1 MRVFPRI
8 MFRAL
13 SWAARKGLREELPS
27 VAAGGSAAEKK
38 LRSRERGIRGE
49 TYAYWYLRRS
59 GYVMIARNYTAPG
72 FKGEIDLIGYD
83 GPTLV
88 FIEVRTRTVGNG
100 DGQSAEESVTPG
112 KWRLVAR
119 MAQLFLA
126 ERGKTECVYRFDLL
140 AIENRPGRPP
150 ELRLH
155 RGAFSGEKQ
164 REEWGGRRRGAP
176 Y

>member
-1 MRVFPRI
+1 MWVFPRI

-27 VAAGGSAAEKK
+27 VAAGGSAADRK

-49 TYAYWYLRRS
+49 TYAYWYLRRN

-88 FIEVRTRTVGNG
+88 FVEVRTRTAGRSG
-100 DGQSAEESVTPG
+100 AQSAEESVTPG

-119 MAQLFLA
+119 MAQQFLA
-126 ERGKTECVYRFDLL
+126 EQGMAKCAYRFDLL
-140 AIENRPGRPP
+140 AIENRPGQRPQ
-150 ELRLH
+150 LRLH
-155 RGAFSGEKQ
+155 KGAFGGGKQ
-164 REEWGGRRRGAP
+164 REEWSGRRRGAP